1 MIQRVLLLS
10 VARPL
15 HPLLSVACAVVAL
28 TFGLLLRDV
37 TTLLPFVAGLAL
49 LFVIVDYGALLARA
63 ALVIVPLAALIGALA
78 ALFGGNVSSGLM
90 TFGRISL
97 LGLTTALAWT
107 IDPTQLARALRQA
120 GAPPIVAIGLL
131 ITVRAIPTLVGE
143 AMRIRDAMQ
152 VRGLALRRTPLR
164 VLYRALVVPLLIR
177 VLTLA
182 ESLALALETR
192 AFTGDPRATVY
203 RPVTLHRRD
212 YGVAALLTLLVIGV
226 ASVQWIFI

>member
-49 LFVIVDYGALLARA
+49 LFVIVGYGALLVHA

-131 ITVRAIPTLVGE
+131 ITVRAIPTLVDE

-152 VRGLALRRTPLR
+152 VRGLSLRRTPPS

-177 VLTLA
+177 VLTLS

-212 YGVAALLTLLVIGV
+212 YGVAALLTILIIGV

>member
-1 MIQRVLLLS
+1 MIRRVLLLS

-49 LFVIVDYGALLARA
+49 LFVLVGYGALLARA

-78 ALFGGNVSSGLM
+78 ALFGSNVSSGLM

-107 IDPTQLARALRQA
+107 IDPTQLARALRQT

-131 ITVRAIPTLVGE
+131 ITVRAIPTLASE
-143 AMRIRDAMQ
+143 AMRIRDAMR

-164 VLYRALVVPLLIR
+164 ILYRALVVPLLIR
-177 VLTLA
+177 VLNLA

-203 RPVTLHRRD
+203 RPVTPHGRD
-212 YGVAALLTLLVIGV
+212 YGMAALLTLLIIGV

>member
-1 MIQRVLLLS
+1 MIQRVFLLS

-49 LFVIVDYGALLARA
+49 LFIIVGYGALLARA
-63 ALVIVPLAALIGALA
+63 ALVVVPLAALIGALA
-78 ALFGGNVSSGLM
+78 AMFGGGITGGLM

-107 IDPTQLARALRQA
+107 IDPTQLARALRQI

-131 ITVRAIPTLVGE
+131 ITVRSIPTLVGE

-152 VRGLALRRTPLR
+152 VRGLSLQRTPLR
-164 VLYRALVVPLLIR
+164 ILYRALVVPLLIR

-192 AFTGDPRATVY
+192 AFTGDPHTTVY
-203 RPVTLHRRD
+203 RPVALQGRD
-212 YGVAALLTLLVIGV
+212 YSVAALLMMLVTGV
-226 ASVQWIFI
+226 ASVQWLFT